1 MKKIDLM
8 IFDFD
13 GTLVATGT
21 DLIISINHMLNSLQL
36 NEKSEQEILSFVG
49 DGVHKLI
56 ERALGPDHQEFQEKA
71 MNLFTDYYSNHL
83 LDNVKLYPH
92 IEEVLIKY
100 ESKPKVIL
108 TNKRHVFA
116 LAIAQQLNIAKYFV
130 EIIGADSTPFQ
141 KPDRR
146 VIDFILDKYGAAKEN
161 VVIIGDG
168 MNDVMVARNSG
179 ILSCAYLN
187 GIGNRQDLLN
197 LKADYYCEDIL
208 DINLLFE

>member
-1 MKKIDLM
+1 MIKIDLM

-21 DLIISINHMLNSLQL
+21 DLVISINRMLNSLQL
-36 NEKSEQEILSFVG
+36 NERSEQEILGFVG
-49 DGVHKLI
+49 DGVPKLI
-56 ERALGPDHQEFQEKA
+56 ERALGPDHKEFQEEA
-71 MNLFTDYYSNHL
+71 MSLFTDYYSHHL

-92 IEEVLIKY
+92 IKEVLIKY
-100 ESKPKVIL
+100 ENKPKVIL
-108 TNKRHVFA
+108 TNKRHIFT
-116 LAIAQQLNIAKYFV
+116 LAIAQHLNIAKYFV

-146 VIDFILDKYGAAKEN
+146 VIDFILNKYGAAKEK
-161 VVIIGDG
+161 VVMIGDG
-168 MNDVMVARNSG
+168 INDVIVAKQSG
-179 ILSCAYLN
+179 ILSCACLN

-208 DINLLFE
+208 EINLLFE

>member
-36 NEKSEQEILSFVG
+36 NEKTEQEILSFVG

-56 ERALGPDHQEFQEKA
+56 ERALGPDHREFQEKA
-71 MNLFTDYYSNHL
+71 MSLFTGYYSNHL
-83 LDNVKLYPH
+83 LDNVQLYPH

-100 ESKPKVIL
+100 ESKPKIIL

-116 LAIAQQLNIAKYFV
+116 LAIAQHLNIAQYFV

-168 MNDVMVARNSG
+168 MNDVMVAKNSG

-187 GIGNRQDLLN
+187 GIGNRQDLLK
-197 LKADYYCEDIL
+197 LEADYYCEDIL

>member
-1 MKKIDLM
+1 
-8 IFDFD
+8 
-13 GTLVATGT
+13 
-21 DLIISINHMLNSLQL
+21 MLNSLQL

-116 LAIAQQLNIAKYFV
+116 LAIARQLNIAKFFV

>member
-116 LAIAQQLNIAKYFV
+116 LVIAQQLNIAKYFV

-146 VIDFILDKYGAAKEN
+146 VIDFILNKYGAAKEK
-161 VVIIGDG
+161 VVMIGDG
-168 MNDVMVARNSG
+168 INDVIVAKQSG
-179 ILSCAYLN
+179 ILSCACLN

-208 DINLLFE
+208 EINLLFE

>member
-116 LAIAQQLNIAKYFV
+116 LAIARQLNIAKYFV

-146 VIDFILDKYGAAKEN
+146 VIDFILNKYGAAKEK
-161 VVIIGDG
+161 VVMIGDG
-168 MNDVMVARNSG
+168 INDVIVAKQSG
-179 ILSCAYLN
+179 ILSCACLN

-208 DINLLFE
+208 EINLLFE

>member
-116 LAIAQQLNIAKYFV
+116 LAIARQLNIAKYFV